1 MVLPNNG
8 HETKEDS
15 GNKQEAVGLK
25 KFFDISLTECKPL
38 ADDHM
43 DSKKRRKRP
52 NQ

>member
-1 MVLPNNG
+1 MRVR
-8 HETKEDS
+8 TKGLGF